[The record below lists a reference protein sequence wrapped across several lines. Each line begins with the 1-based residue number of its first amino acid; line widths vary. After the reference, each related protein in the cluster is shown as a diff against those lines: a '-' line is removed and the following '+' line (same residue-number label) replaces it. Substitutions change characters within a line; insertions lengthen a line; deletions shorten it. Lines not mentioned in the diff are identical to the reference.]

1 MNTLPQP
8 DELAIGNIINSKY
21 KIEKVLGQGG
31 MGQVYLVTH
40 VQLNKP
46 FALKVMLLDD
56 EDEAIQDSKHLLR
69 FRREAK
75 ILAKLNHP
83 NIVAIADFG
92 VTEVAKLPFI
102 VMEYIEGSSLRT
114 MLSLNGT
121 LPETMAVNIAKQICA
136 GLNLAHNNGI
146 IHRDLKPE
154 NVMIQKLPD
163 NQFVVRILDFGIA
176 KLTNQNQEITT
187 ENSNL
192 TEGNIIGT
200 KKYMSPEQFTGLKID
215 DGSDIYSLSVML
227 YEMLTGE
234 IPSALTGKI
243 TPLSEMRVGSTPKLS
258 KILEKGLSFQRINRH
273 KNILELKTELEHF
286 EADSGQTKKE
296 VAETF
301 IQLENQTS
309 PVSLISEEITRKISP
324 KNITPEIPVVKK
336 EDKQIYIFNQP
347 AIKSKSAKKFK
358 YLFAIVSI
366 FAVLSTT
373 TLTLYFY
380 HNLPTKNALP
390 TTKNTLEDSF
400 QMIVIPSNS
409 FTMGNNK
416 GDDYSKPEHTVK
428 INSFEVSRFLIT
440 NNQYLK
446 FIRNTNYPY
455 PKEWEGKIP
464 DKALLERPIANI
476 SWNDANNFCKWLSRE
491 TGKDYRLLEEKE
503 WEYIARYSSKFR
515 VEEILS
521 DYVEWTGTVLELYPG
536 SEVKLAENLEITP
549 LRIIRGKDENT
560 KADPITFRQWQ
571 VSDFKNPK
579 LSFRIACDIKIK

>member
-1 MNTLPQP
+1 MNTLPQHN
-8 DELAIGNIINSKY
+8 ELAIGNIINSKY

-56 EDEAIQDSKHLLR
+56 EDEEGQDSKHLLR

-75 ILAKLNHP
+75 VLAKLNHP

-92 VTEVAKLPFI
+92 VTEGSKLPFI
-102 VMEYIEGSSLRT
+102 VMEYIEGSSLRAI
-114 MLSLNGT
+114 LNLNGT
-121 LPETMAVNIAKQICA
+121 LPETTAVNIAKQICA
-136 GLNLAHNNGI
+136 GLNLAHSNGI

-176 KLTNQNQEITT
+176 KLTSQNQEITT

-215 DGSDIYSLSVML
+215 AGSDIYSLSVML

-273 KNILELKTELEHF
+273 KNILELKTELENF
-286 EADSGQTKKE
+286 DIDSGQTKKE

-309 PVSLISEEITRKISP
+309 PVELLSQEVTKKIAA
-324 KNITPEIPVVKK
+324 TPVVPIVKK

-347 AIKSKSAKKFK
+347 AIKSKSTKKFK

-380 HNLPTKNALP
+380 YNLPTKNAVP
-390 TTKNTLEDSF
+390 TTKNTVEDSF

-428 INSFEVSRFLIT
+428 LNSFEVSRFLIT

-446 FIRNTNYPY
+446 FIINTNYPY
-455 PKEWEGKIP
+455 PKEWDGKIP
-464 DKALLERPIANI
+464 DKTLLERPIVNI
-476 SWNDANNFCKWLSRE
+476 SWNDANNYCKWLSKE

-515 VEEILS
+515 IEEILS
-521 DYVEWTGTVLELYPG
+521 DYVEWTATILELYPG
-536 SEVKLAENLEITP
+536 SEVKLAENLKITP
-549 LRIIRGKDENT
+549 LRIIRGKDKNT
-560 KADPITFRQWQ
+560 TTDPITFRQWQ
-571 VSDFKNPK
+571 VSDFRDTK